1 MGQSP
6 FAKKGLFPQAR
17 TNRRR
22 SSRID
27 YKIPVVLSGRD
38 AAGEKFRE
46 ETETLIVSLH
56 GAKVRTSRQVL
67 VGMMV
72 TVESV
77 RTGQGGKAICVQV
90 SDAPP
95 AEATH
100 DIGLQL
106 VHPGNIWGVENPPA
120 DWEMVAAEL
129 GGGRVPVP
137 APAGASAAAPW
148 TPVGPSPPPP
158 RAAEVPPELLTSQLA
173 GLEKR
178 AADIVDGAAQTLRSR
193 ADEIASEVQ
202 RVFHQQL
209 EVMVKGAQERASQ
222 DMEQTYAQLES
233 AVEILRGEALAE
245 IGRVAVQDF
254 ENKLGALVSSV
265 ENELNSRAEKAAT
278 DLRAALETFR
288 SEAMGDVAREAV
300 TNIEQRVAELSS
312 ENEKRIAQRIDQ
324 AFAELETAL
333 LTFRSGLG
341 DELAARQQQVLQSTE
356 QALRARVAAMLSTVL
371 TPAGEAPATPQ
382 PDPAAKK

>member
-6 FAKKGLFPQAR
+6 FDKKGLFPEAR
-17 TNRRR
+17 PNRRR

-38 AAGEKFRE
+38 AAGETFRE
-46 ETETLIVSLH
+46 ETETLIVSFH

-72 TVESV
+72 SVEIV

-90 SDAPP
+90 SDALPG
-95 AEATH
+95 EATH

-129 GGGRVPVP
+129 GGRRIPVP
-137 APAGASAAAPW
+137 APAVAAPW
-148 TPVGPSPPPP
+148 TRVGPSPPPP

-178 AADIVDGAAQTLRSR
+178 AADIVDGATQTLRSR

-202 RVFHQQL
+202 RVFHLQL
-209 EVMVKGAQERASQ
+209 EAMVKGAQERASQ
-222 DMEQTYAQLES
+222 GMEQTYAQLES
-233 AVEILRGEALAE
+233 AIEILRGEALAE

-254 ENKLGALVSSV
+254 EKKLGALVSSA
-265 ENELNSRAEKAAT
+265 ENEMNSGAEKAAA

-300 TNIEQRVAELSS
+300 TNIEQRVALLSS
-312 ENEKRIAQRIDQ
+312 ENEKRIAQKIDQ

-333 LTFRSGLG
+333 MTFRSGLG
-341 DELAARQQQVLQSTE
+341 DELAARQQEVLQSTE

-371 TPAGEAPATPQ
+371 TPAGGAPATQQ